1 MNKADALEFIDDLD
15 YIINDYNE
23 CLKDSC
29 QSISRSTY
37 EEYDRR
43 NDDRLEQLK
52 SLKELV
58 ESLPDDEK
66 WVL

>member
-1 MNKADALEFIDDLD
+1 MTKADALEFVDDLE

-37 EEYDRR
+37 EEYDSR
-43 NDDRLEQLK
+43 NDDRLKQLK

-58 ESLPDDEK
+58 EALPEGTE
-66 WVL
+66 